1 MAYSIVSIYGMNP
14 VIGNISFYDS
24 KQSEYSFQKPYS
36 EATAEKIDNEVKR
49 LIDDAYDRTKQLL
62 TKHRQHLDLI
72 AKELLEKEIL
82 FQADLER
89 LIGKRPFE
97 KLTTYQQFTNGSG
110 KYEKKQ
116 HENEQPGV
124 DPTPTLEG
132 DRPND
137 LAK

>member
-1 MAYSIVSIYGMNP
+1 MVSIYGMNP
-14 VIGNISFYDS
+14 VIGNVSFYDS

-36 EATAEKIDNEVKR
+36 DATSEKIDNEVKKM
-49 LIDDAYDRTKQLL
+49 IEAAYERTKKLL
-62 TKHRQHLDLI
+62 IQHRTYLDLI

-116 HENEQPGV
+116 QENEQPGV

-132 DRPND
+132 EKQDET
-137 LAK
+137 K

>member
-1 MAYSIVSIYGMNP
+1 MAYSMVTIYGMNAK
-14 VIGNISFYDS
+14 IGNISFYDS

-36 EATAEKIDNEVKR
+36 EAMAEKIDNEVKQ
-49 LIDDAYDRTKQLL
+49 LIDDAYERTKRLL
-62 TKHRQHLDLI
+62 TQHRQHLDLI

-97 KLTTYQQFTNGSG
+97 KLTTYQQFTNGQG

-116 HENEQPGV
+116 QENEQPGV

-132 DRPND
+132 DKQDD
-137 LAK
+137 LL

>member
-1 MAYSIVSIYGMNP
+1 M
-14 VIGNISFYDS
+14 
-24 KQSEYSFQKPYS
+24 
-36 EATAEKIDNEVKR
+36 EVKGI
-49 LIDDAYDRTKQLL
+49 IDTAYQRTKRLL
-62 TKHRQHLDLI
+62 TLHREYLDVI

-97 KLTTYQQFTNGSG
+97 RQTTYQQFTNGSG

-116 HENEQPGV
+116 LENEQPGV

-132 DRPND
+132 EKPEESNG
-137 LAK
+137 